1 VANAGNINLDGR
13 TLENP
18 TGIQDL
24 VVGAPYDGPDHQG
37 AVYIFLGTPE
47 GINKKFA
54 QVIVFFLN
62 TVIMIYCHRI
72 SGHGNCFVVVVL
84 VSALP
89 GSFARQPCP
98 AAMPVSLA
106 RQSCQTALTA
116 ALPGSLARQ
125 PCPAVGRQ
133 LFSLR

>member
-1 VANAGNINLDGR
+1 MVHHCINVRFFLLQHSFKKFDTLDGLNHKARFGLSVANAGNINLDGR

-54 QVIVFFLN
+54 QVIVFF
-62 TVIMIYCHRI
+62 
-72 SGHGNCFVVVVL
+72 
-84 VSALP
+84 
-89 GSFARQPCP
+89 
-98 AAMPVSLA
+98 
-106 RQSCQTALTA
+106 
-116 ALPGSLARQ
+116 
-125 PCPAVGRQ
+125 
-133 LFSLR
+133 